1 VLPASLDEGP
11 NGADGVDTRTDQE
24 GDGVER
30 SASRDDP
37 SQDDPRSVETARGTS
52 TAAQVW
58 GVGLGGRVSGWTG
71 PGTPLGLGAFVEFA
85 PRELGWSSR
94 LSLVHTRSSTSSAQ
108 RGAAFRVYAL
118 RAEGCHPIRW
128 SETHWVFAPC
138 LAVSVGLMHALGI
151 AGPELAEAREVFAPW
166 VDAALIGRVRTP
178 PLGGLRLEG
187 QLEVGSAL
195 VDHHFRF
202 DQPRA
207 TVHWVR
213 PGLAAGAYIGVVVP
227 L

>member
-1 VLPASLDEGP
+1 
-11 NGADGVDTRTDQE
+11 
-24 GDGVER
+24 
-30 SASRDDP
+30 
-37 SQDDPRSVETARGTS
+37 
-52 TAAQVW
+52 
-58 GVGLGGRVSGWTG
+58 
-71 PGTPLGLGAFVEFA
+71 
-85 PRELGWSSR
+85 
-94 LSLVHTRSSTSSAQ
+94 
-108 RGAAFRVYAL
+108 
-118 RAEGCHPIRW
+118 
-128 SETHWVFAPC
+128 
-138 LAVSVGLMHALGI
+138 MHALGI